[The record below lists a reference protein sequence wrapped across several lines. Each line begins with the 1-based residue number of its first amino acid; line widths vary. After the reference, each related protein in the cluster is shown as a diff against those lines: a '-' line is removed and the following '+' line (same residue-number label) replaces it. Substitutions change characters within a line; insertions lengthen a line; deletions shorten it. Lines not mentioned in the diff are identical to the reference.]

1 MVELRR
7 ARISFAEPNARSSR
21 FSIPIRRSRDMKTLG
36 AVVAVGLALMG
47 SASAQSYGERDYGS
61 RDRGSRYEERDRD
74 YGDRGGYEDRG
85 RGRAERGGGGFD
97 EREYLR
103 CNADVRR
110 AVEQGKMPSGAIHYR
125 NFGRREGRRL
135 SC

>member
-1 MVELRR
+1 
-7 ARISFAEPNARSSR
+7 
-21 FSIPIRRSRDMKTLG
+21 MKTLG

-47 SASAQSYGERDYGS
+47 SASAQPYGDRDYGG
-61 RDRGSRYEERDRD
+61 RDRGSRYGDRD
-74 YGDRGGYEDRG
+74 YGDRDYDDRG
-85 RGRAERGGGGFD
+85 RGRMDRDRGQNVGFD

-110 AVEQGKMPSGAIHYR
+110 AVERGTMPSGAVHYR
-125 NFGRREGRRL
+125 TFGRKEGRRL